1 MILVTG
7 GTGYIGSHTCVELL
21 KNGYEVVII
30 DNLSNSNND
39 VVDRIKKITNKDLK
53 FYFGDVSDKELLRRI
68 FTENKIDAVIHF
80 AGFKAVGESVAKP
93 LKYYRNFHFS
103 YFQLK
108 HNPIS
113 RQHRVLM

>member
-68 FTENKIDAVIHF
+68 FTEKYGKSAIPRNKRRQQM
-80 AGFKAVGESVAKP
+80 GEFNMEYVK
-93 LKYYRNFHFS
+93 KYSIEVVDKQMRKIYADLLGGEN
-103 YFQLK
+103 
-108 HNPIS
+108 
-113 RQHRVLM
+113 